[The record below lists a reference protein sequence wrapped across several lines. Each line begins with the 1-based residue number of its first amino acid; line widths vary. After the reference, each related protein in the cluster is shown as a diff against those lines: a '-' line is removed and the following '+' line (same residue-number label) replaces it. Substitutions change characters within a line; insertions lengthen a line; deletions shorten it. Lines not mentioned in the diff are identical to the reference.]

1 MIAFLIGLLVGAV
14 FGNIITVFMQ
24 AVHLLNERED
34 DNGIS

>member
-14 FGNIITVFMQ
+14 LGSIITVFMQ

-34 DNGIS
+34 NNGIS